1 MSNSKVVRS
10 LMHTSVVMIV
20 LRLVVH
26 SAFRVSEYDLR
37 SRSSGNDSGKRT
49 WL

>member
-10 LMHTSVVMIV
+10 LMHASVVIIM
-20 LRLVVH
+20 LGLVVH
-26 SAFRVSEYDLR
+26 GAFRVSMYDLR
-37 SRSSGNDSGKRT
+37 PCSSGNDSGKRT